1 MAACPNDINNTIESN
16 FLKVLG
22 ALLAGGKS
30 ERFGS
35 DKAMAVY
42 QGQYLI
48 DHAIGLLEPQCDALL
63 ICGRSYGDYAFVKD
77 DPEDQGPLG
86 GINAALRYA
95 KNQGFDA
102 VISFPCD
109 TIRRDMIKRD
119 MIRRDN
125 AEHDA
130 DGRDR
135 AIEKSEILWFEHGKA
150 AYVRNQ
156 PVIGY
161 WPSTLSDRLGHWLH
175 SQKRRSM
182 MAWAEYIE
190 ASAIEAEDIFVNIN
204 RPEDLPND
212 LLNG

>member
-1 MAACPNDINNTIESN
+1 MAPCPDDFNHTIESN
-16 FLKVLG
+16 FVRVLG

-63 ICGRSYGDYAFVKD
+63 ICGRSYGEYAFVKD

-86 GINAALRYA
+86 GINAALLYA

-109 TIRRDMIKRD
+109 TIKGDT
-119 MIRRDN
+119 IRRDK
-125 AEHDA
+125 
-130 DGRDR
+130 
-135 AIEKSEILWFEHGKA
+135 AIEKSDTLWFEHGFEHGNA

-161 WPSTLSDRLGHWLH
+161 WPSTLSDRLEHWLY
-175 SQKRRSM
+175 SQNRRSM
-182 MAWAEYIE
+182 MGWVEYIG
-190 ASAIEAEDIFVNIN
+190 AKAIETQHIFININ
-204 RPEDLPND
+204 RPEDMSNDLPND
-212 LLNG
+212 